1 MKVCNSNTLLT
12 VHGEFILP
20 QYYYCGSESQSIVQ
34 VLVTYL
40 KVLLWMLHCPARSQN
55 KAESINTN
63 VNKTVTSETD
73 SK

>member
-1 MKVCNSNTLLT
+1 MKVCNSNTPLT